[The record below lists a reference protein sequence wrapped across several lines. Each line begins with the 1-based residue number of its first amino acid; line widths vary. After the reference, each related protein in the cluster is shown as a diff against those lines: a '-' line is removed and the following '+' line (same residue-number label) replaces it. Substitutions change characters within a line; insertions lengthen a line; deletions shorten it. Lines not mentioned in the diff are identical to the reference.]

1 MQLPAELSQAIE
13 KVASSFA
20 PKDLARAAKELTNA
34 YRGERNGRPQLD
46 SVHRAG
52 YLVTRLPATYAVL
65 TQVLG
70 ECAIRA
76 PGLRVNSM
84 LDLGAGPGTA
94 MWAAASHFPELE
106 RVTLIE
112 DDSEWIELGKRLAAS
127 NKSSAALAD
136 WIQGSISADLPS
148 GNYDLVTISYA
159 LNELRRSEVPQ
170 VVQSAWTRA
179 AKLLAIVEPG
189 TPSGFEVIREV
200 RAELIQQGAFI
211 VAPCPHVSACPMRDG
226 NWCHFAQ
233 RLPRSSEH
241 RQAKGAELGFED
253 EKFSYVVCARQAARL
268 PNARILRHP
277 RKHSGH
283 IELEL
288 CTAEG
293 LKRETVSRKQGE
305 RYRQA
310 RKAEWG
316 DEF

>member
-1 MQLPAELSQAIE
+1 MQLPDDLSQAIE

-20 PKDLARAAKELTNA
+20 PRDLARAAGELTNL
-34 YRGERNGRPQLD
+34 YRGERKGRPRLD
-46 SVHRAG
+46 NLHRAG
-52 YLVTRLPATYAVL
+52 YMVTRLPATYAVL
-65 TQVLG
+65 AQVLR
-70 ECAIRA
+70 ECKIRV
-76 PGLRVNSM
+76 PGLRVNSL

-94 MWAAASHFPELE
+94 MWVAASHFPELE
-106 RVTLIE
+106 RVTLVE
-112 DDSEWIELGKRLAAS
+112 DDPEWIAVGKRLAAS
-127 NKSSAALAD
+127 SQSSAALAH
-136 WIQGSISADLPS
+136 WIQGSITGDLPS

-159 LNELRRSEVPQ
+159 LNELRPYEVAQ
-170 VVQSAWTRA
+170 VVRSAWTRA
-179 AKLLAIVEPG
+179 VKILAILEPG

-211 VAPCPHVSACPMRDG
+211 VAPCPHANECPMRDR

-233 RLPRSSEH
+233 RVSRSSAH
-241 RQAKGAELGFED
+241 RQAKGAELGYED
-253 EKFSYVVCARQAARL
+253 EKFSYVVCARQTARL
-268 PNARILRHP
+268 PNSRILRHP

-305 RYRQA
+305 RYKQA

-316 DEF
+316 DKF